1 MLIRLTRKL
10 ADCLDG
16 IDVSGRHVGDVFDL
30 PTPEAKLL
38 IAERWAERWVE
49 RHSSLDPRDEAL
61 TVPVGAVPAQAIAD
75 AHSSSAAVIDRI
87 REVRRRLERQ
97 QSATLW
103 RRRAEDRVR
112 EQLRDERSRVARAH
126 E

>member
-38 IAERWAERWVE
+38 IAECWAERWIE

-61 TVPVGAVPAQAIAD
+61 TVPVGAVPAQAIAE
-75 AHSSSAAVIDRI
+75 SSAAVIDRI

-112 EQLRDERSRVARAH
+112 EKLRDERSRVARAH